1 MLKVIDTASWIATGI
16 VAAAIAC
23 GASTGNAEA
32 NALKAVCAHEEDAY
46 DVVQGQLNHHS
57 VWAEKVQQGKCAYVG
72 WPLTYM
78 WEVHRFSADMSV
90 AVYMLD
96 GSQGKLYGA
105 VRGDVEGVILT
116 AAPQR

>member
-1 MLKVIDTASWIATGI
+1 MLKLIDTASWIATGI
-16 VAAAIAC
+16 VVAAIAY
-23 GASTGNAEA
+23 GASTGYAEA
-32 NALKAVCAHEEDAY
+32 NTLKAVCAHEEDAN
-46 DVVQGQLNHHS
+46 DVVHGQLNHHP

-78 WEVHRFSADMSV
+78 WELHRFSEDMSV
-90 AVYMLD
+90 AVYMLE

-105 VRGDVEGVILT
+105 VRGEVEGVILT